1 MRLGF
6 LTTVAAAA
14 VSLSWAAMTQAGSG
28 TNSSNGSIV
37 VATTGGGTSGGS
49 TSGGT
54 TSGGTTSGGTTSGGT
69 TSGGTT
75 SGGTTSGGTTSGGT
89 TSGGTTGGGT
99 TSGGTT
105 TGPGAAISGESGGGN
120 IQITGEQRTRAVQTL
135 RTINIQPVQETVT
148 VTVGQPLPTTV
159 TRLVDCPQTLESLL
173 TGVRDCKVVLIGNRY
188 YIVEGSS
195 RRVLTVLE
203 Q

>member
-1 MRLGF
+1 M
-6 LTTVAAAA
+6 
-14 VSLSWAAMTQAGSG
+14 
-28 TNSSNGSIV
+28 
-37 VATTGGGTSGGS
+37 ATTGGGTSGGGTTGGGTS
-49 TSGGT
+49 GGGTTSGGT

-89 TSGGTTGGGT
+89 TSGGTAAGSGT
-99 TSGGTT
+99 VT
-105 TGPGAAISGESGGGN
+105 TGETGAGN
-120 IQITGEQRTRAVQTL
+120 VQITGEQRTRAVQTL
-135 RTINIQPVQETVT
+135 RTINIQPVQENVT

-159 TRLVDCPQTLESLL
+159 TRLVDCPQTLESLI

-188 YIVEGSS
+188 YVVEGSS
-195 RRVLTVLE
+195 RRVLTVIE